1 MAKLL
6 LTTEEEKAE
15 KFYLL
20 KMKMPALV
28 GKKDFDNVFKNS
40 DTSFSSGPFVVILKK
55 NEISAIRTG
64 IIIQKKFVKLA
75 VNRNYIKRKFREIII
90 RSKLNSFDAVL
101 MVKNKIE
108 EFDKLKV
115 KTNFTDLES
124 KIEKI

>member
-1 MAKLL
+1 
-6 LTTEEEKAE
+6 
-15 KFYLL
+15 
-20 KMKMPALV
+20 MKIPALV
-28 GKKDFDNVFKNS
+28 GKKDFDNVLKNS

-55 NEISAIRTG
+55 NEISSARTG

-75 VNRNYIKRKFREIII
+75 VNRNYIKRKFREIIM

-115 KTNFTDLES
+115 KKNFIDLES

>member
-1 MAKLL
+1 
-6 LTTEEEKAE
+6 
-15 KFYLL
+15 
-20 KMKMPALV
+20 MKIPALV
-28 GKKDFDNVFKNS
+28 GKKDFDNVLKNS

-55 NEISAIRTG
+55 NEISSARTG

-75 VNRNYIKRKFREIII
+75 VNRNYIKRKFREIIM
-90 RSKLNSFDAVL
+90 RSELNSFDAVL

-115 KTNFTDLES
+115 KKNFIDLES

>member
-1 MAKLL
+1 M
-6 LTTEEEKAE
+6 AE

-28 GKKDFDNVFKNS
+28 GKKDFDNVLKNS
-40 DTSFSSGPFVVILKK
+40 DISFSSGPFQVILKK
-55 NEISAIRTG
+55 NEVSSIRTG

-75 VNRNYIKRKFREIII
+75 INRNYIKRKFREIIM

-101 MVKNKIE
+101 MVKSKIE

-115 KTNFTDLES
+115 KKNFIDLGS

>member
-1 MAKLL
+1 VAKLL

-15 KFYLL
+15 KFCLL

-55 NEISAIRTG
+55 NEISSVRTG

-75 VNRNYIKRKFREIII
+75 VNRNYIKRKFRDIII

-108 EFDKLKV
+108 EFDKVKV
-115 KTNFTDLES
+115 KTNFIDLES

>member
-15 KFYLL
+15 KFCLL

-64 IIIQKKFVKLA
+64 IIIQKKNVKVA

>member
-28 GKKDFDNVFKNS
+28 GKKDFDNVFKS
-40 DTSFSSGPFVVILKK
+40 LDTSFSSGPFVVILKK
-55 NEISAIRTG
+55 NEISSIRTG

-115 KTNFTDLES
+115 KTNFNDLES

>member
-1 MAKLL
+1 
-6 LTTEEEKAE
+6 
-15 KFYLL
+15 
-20 KMKMPALV
+20 MKIPALV

-40 DTSFSSGPFVVILKK
+40 DISISSGPFIVILKK
-55 NEISAIRTG
+55 NEISSARTG

-75 VNRNYIKRKFREIII
+75 VNRNYIKRKFREIIM
-90 RSKLNSFDAVL
+90 RSKLNSYDAIL

-115 KTNFTDLES
+115 KKNFIDLES

>member
-1 MAKLL
+1 
-6 LTTEEEKAE
+6 
-15 KFYLL
+15 
-20 KMKMPALV
+20 MKVPALV
-28 GKKDFDNVFKNS
+28 GKKDFDNVLKNS

-55 NEISAIRTG
+55 NEISSARTG

-75 VNRNYIKRKFREIII
+75 VNRNYIKRKFREIIM
-90 RSKLNSFDAVL
+90 RSKLNSFDAVF

-115 KTNFTDLES
+115 KKNFIDLES

>member
-1 MAKLL
+1 VAKLL

-28 GKKDFDNVFKNS
+28 GKKDFDNVFKS
-40 DTSFSSGPFVVILKK
+40 LDTSFSSGPFVVILKK
-55 NEISAIRTG
+55 NEISSIRTG

-90 RSKLNSFDAVL
+90 RSKLNAFDAVL
-101 MVKNKIE
+101 VVKNKIE

-115 KTNFTDLES
+115 KTNFNDLES

>member
-1 MAKLL
+1 VAKLL

-28 GKKDFDNVFKNS
+28 GKKDFDNVFKS
-40 DTSFSSGPFVVILKK
+40 LDTSFSSGPFVVILKK
-55 NEISAIRTG
+55 NEISSIRTG

-115 KTNFTDLES
+115 KTNFNDLES